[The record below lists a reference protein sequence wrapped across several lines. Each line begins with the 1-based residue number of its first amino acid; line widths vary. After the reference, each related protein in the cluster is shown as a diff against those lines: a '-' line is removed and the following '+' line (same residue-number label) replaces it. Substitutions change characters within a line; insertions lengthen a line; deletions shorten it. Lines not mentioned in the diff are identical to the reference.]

1 MNTTKKALARVPR
14 AIIVAAIATAGIT
27 SVAFGQPAS
36 GPLDPG
42 TTLAQGMPPSAP
54 EDGMGSNR
62 GAPPSQP
69 GAMPQGMDRGMMH
82 GGMMGGGMMGGP
94 SGAMPTQSPMM
105 KIMIAVID
113 ADGDGALSF
122 EELSII
128 HKRVFDRVDANKDGK
143 VTLEEAQLFIRT

>member
-14 AIIVAAIATAGIT
+14 AIIIAAIASAGIT
-27 SVAFGQPAS
+27 SVAFGQPVA
-36 GPLDPG
+36 GPLHPG
-42 TTLAQGMPPSAP
+42 TTLAQGTPPSAP
-54 EDGMGSNR
+54 QDTMELNR

-82 GGMMGGGMMGGP
+82 GGMMGGP
-94 SGAMPTQSPMM
+94 SGAVPTQSPMM

-143 VTLEEAQLFIRT
+143 VTLEEAQSFIRN